1 MSMENE
7 GSAGRGAQRRRCLL
21 DSGSGGIGKD
31 VGFDQIE
38 RARTR
43 AAQGNSPAQGLR
55 PIREH
60 HRDSPGAVAADAV
73 LPAEATSI
81 VIVHSGTDIAVAVC
95 RKYSGLRIG
104 IDPIALAD
112 RARQVVSPLRSC
124 RQACVSEGASSA
136 RAFYSARPTATATCR
151 QEGQPQ
157 QSQGHQ

>member
-7 GSAGRGAQRRRCLL
+7 CSAGRGAQRRRCLL

-31 VGFDQIE
+31 VGFNQIE

-43 AAQGNSPAQGLR
+43 AAQGNSPTQGLR
-55 PIREH
+55 SIREQ
-60 HRDSPGAVAADAV
+60 HRDTASAVAADAV

-104 IDPIALAD
+104 IERIALAD
-112 RARQVVSPLRSC
+112 RARQVVSPSRSC
-124 RQACVSEGASSA
+124 GQACVSESASSA
-136 RAFYSARPTATATCR
+136 RALHAARSAAAATAT
-151 QEGQPQ
+151 
-157 QSQGHQ
+157 